1 MNNEPQKREEQEA
14 TFREFL
20 EYQKLELAN
29 KREELVLRREEIRSN
44 EAIALASIS
53 AQKED
58 ILKRGEVFAATHRS
72 RLRLVGFIAALV
84 ALVII
89 AAMWLDKAEIALEF
103 IKIGG
108 GVLLGYIA
116 GVSQGKAKALEN
128 MQRKDRND

>member
-1 MNNEPQKREEQEA
+1 M
-14 TFREFL
+14 
-20 EYQKLELAN
+20 
-29 KREELVLRREEIRSN
+29 
-44 EAIALASIS
+44 
-53 AQKED
+53 
-58 ILKRGEVFAATHRS
+58 KRGEVFAATHRS
-72 RLRLVGFIAALV
+72 RLRLVGFIAFLV